1 MANIIARVDVKGKLL
16 DIRDKL
22 SLASFENYAAILGQG
37 GGKGSYV
44 ACFGLYLCDYSKGT
58 GNSSV
63 TVSCNISPDLAE
75 ILCAT
80 AKNCIVN
87 PMPSAGTLMEIGA
100 AQAKANELLGSA
112 RSLLKKGTLSEDK
125 KQITVP
131 YDNLVALGKEISAYC
146 DALTKTSGNA
156 GSDDATHQ
164 WTQDKLD
171 IYKEDNGYAP
181 VTRLTIKR
189 QKGRDLAW
197 YIAITQGVGK
207 VNKKENGSCYFTDFK
222 KTSTAFI
229 NIDDMQ
235 MYSLMSAALRTLQ
248 VYQLTY
254 GAQLYKNGKTA
265 EAKAKREA
273 NEGQK
278 GAEENGR

>member
-1 MANIIARVDVKGKLL
+1 MSNIIARVDVKGKIL

-22 SLASFENYAAILGQG
+22 SLASLENYAAILGQG

-44 ACFGLYLCDYSKGT
+44 ACFGLCLCDYSKGT
-58 GNSSV
+58 GTSSV

-75 ILCAT
+75 ILRAT
-80 AKNCIVN
+80 AKSCIVN
-87 PMPSAGTLMEIGA
+87 PTLSSGSTAQNSA
-100 AQAKANELLGSA
+100 AQAKANELLRSA
-112 RSLLKKGTLSEDK
+112 RSLLKKGNLSEN
-125 KQITVP
+125 KQQISVS
-131 YDNLVALGKEISAYC
+131 YDGLVSLGKDISAFC
-146 DALTKTSGNA
+146 EDFAKSSGNA
-156 GSDDATHQ
+156 GTDDATHQ

-171 IYKEDNGYAP
+171 IYKEDNGFAP

-222 KTSTAFI
+222 KTSAAFI

-248 VYQLTY
+248 IYQTTY

-273 NEGQK
+273 NEAKK
-278 GAEENGR
+278 GAEGNG

>member
-1 MANIIARVDVKGKLL
+1 MSNIISRVDVKGKIL

-44 ACFGLYLCDYSKGT
+44 ACFALFLCDYSKGT
-58 GNSSV
+58 GDSSV

-80 AKNCIVN
+80 AKSCIVN
-87 PMPSAGTLMEIGA
+87 PMPNGGSMESSA
-100 AQAKANELLGSA
+100 AQAKANALLYSA

-131 YDNLVALGKEISAYC
+131 YGDLVNLGRDISAYC
-146 DALTKTSGNA
+146 DSLNNAAGNA
-156 GSDDATHQ
+156 GNDDSTHQ
-164 WTQDKLD
+164 WSQDKLD

-207 VNKKENGSCYFTDFK
+207 VNKKDNGSCYFTDFK
-222 KTSTAFI
+222 KTSSAFI

-254 GAQLYKNGKTA
+254 GAQLYKNGKAA
-265 EAKAKREA
+265 EAKAKREE
-273 NEGQK
+273 NEAKKEAG
-278 GAEENGR
+278 ENG